1 MSNRHFA
8 SRIIDNILFMLKK
21 DLTIILDR
29 SGSMNQIKSD
39 VIFEFNRFLDEF
51 NSEKSRFSL
60 IQFNNKVES
69 VFVNQKVNTS
79 NYLNDKNFIPSGTT
93 ALFDAIGET
102 LNHKIQFL
110 EAKKNPRKVIIAIIT
125 DGIENSSIEYSQ
137 EVIRD
142 LITTCKEKLNWRIL
156 FFGANQDSI
165 LEGGKIGIDKDLRMS
180 IKFSKAGMH
189 QAFQSIKNEVFNS

>member
-1 MSNRHFA
+1 M
-8 SRIIDNILFMLKK
+8 DNTPSMLKK

-39 VIFEFNRFLDEF
+39 VIIEFNRFRDEF
-51 NSEKSRFSL
+51 SSGKSRFSL
-60 IQFNNKVES
+60 IQFNHKVES
-69 VFVNQKVNTS
+69 VYVNQKVNTV
-79 NYLNDKNFIPSGTT
+79 NYLNDRNYIPSGTT

-102 LNHKIQFL
+102 LNQKIQFL
-110 EAKKNPRKVIIAIIT
+110 QGKKKPRKVIIAIIT
-125 DGIENSSIEYSQ
+125 DGLENSSVEYYQ
-137 EVIRD
+137 ESIRD

-180 IKFSKAGMH
+180 IKFSKEGMRK
-189 QAFQSIKNEVFNS
+189 AFQSVKNEVLKN

>member
-1 MSNRHFA
+1 MKR
-8 SRIIDNILFMLKK
+8 DV
-21 DLTIILDR
+21 TIILDR

-39 VIFEFNRFLDEF
+39 VIIEFNRFLDEF

-69 VFVNQKVNTS
+69 LFFNHKVNTIK
-79 NYLNDKNFIPSGTT
+79 YLNDKNYIPSGTT

-110 EAKKNPRKVIIAIIT
+110 EAKKKPRKVIIAIIT
-125 DGIENSSIEYSQ
+125 DGFENSSVEYSQ
-137 EVIRD
+137 ESIRD
-142 LITTCKEKLNWRIL
+142 LITTCKEKLDWRIL

-180 IKFSKAGMH
+180 IKFSKDGMR
-189 QAFQSIKNEVFNS
+189 QAFQSVKKEILKN

>member
-1 MSNRHFA
+1 M
-8 SRIIDNILFMLKK
+8 DNTPSMLKK

-39 VIFEFNRFLDEF
+39 VITEFNRFLDEF
-51 NSEKSRFSL
+51 SSEKSRFSL
-60 IQFNNKVES
+60 IQFNHKVES
-69 VFVNQKVNTS
+69 VFVNQKVNAI
-79 NYLNDKNFIPSGTT
+79 NYLNDKNYIPSGTT

-110 EAKKNPRKVIIAIIT
+110 EAKKKPRKVIIAIIT

-137 EVIRD
+137 ETIRD
-142 LITTCKEKLNWRIL
+142 LITSCKEKLNWRIL

-165 LEGGKIGIDKDLRMS
+165 LEGGKLGIDKDLRMS
-180 IKFSKAGMH
+180 IKFSKQGMRY
-189 QAFQSIKNEVFNS
+189 AFQSVKKELLRH

>member
-1 MSNRHFA
+1 M
-8 SRIIDNILFMLKK
+8 KK
-21 DLTIILDR
+21 DVTIILDR

-39 VIFEFNRFLDEF
+39 VIIEFNRFLDEF

-60 IQFNNKVES
+60 IQFNHKVES
-69 VFVNQKVNTS
+69 VYGNQKVNTV
-79 NYLNDKNFIPSGTT
+79 NYLNDRNYNPSGTT

-102 LNHKIQFL
+102 LNQKIQFL
-110 EAKKNPRKVIIAIIT
+110 QAKKKPRKVIIAIIT
-125 DGIENSSIEYSQ
+125 DGIENSSIEYSR
-137 EVIRD
+137 ETIRD

-180 IKFSKAGMH
+180 IKFSKEGMR
-189 QAFQSIKNEVFNS
+189 QAFQSVKTEVFKN